1 MFLDIV
7 VVDFLSPDG
16 VLTTY
21 RVVPKQFGNVV
32 IDRLRDVHLDRLNE
46 ADVDLGGVRL
56 YHSTDYDIYTAAS
69 RPRTV
74 QYDPATGRLDF
85 QFEHLGIPV
94 GSFKHAHGGVYNLL
108 LAPGWRATSLY
119 VSDPYDNS
127 NADPRQKKQFRHGV
141 FWDPECSTQMVEV
154 LLQSGRGSFS
164 LIIGG
169 SAEPSSSTSATFV
182 AAMEQSQSISALMG
196 GHLALPPDAERALA
210 DDLLAKTEWLEL
222 KPNFFGI
229 GLNLNAIVRDA
240 VGFFRRRL
248 RSPKQAVR

>member
-21 RVVPKQFGNVV
+21 RVVPKQFGNVI
-32 IDRLRDVHLDRLNE
+32 IDRLRDVQPDRLNE

-56 YHSTDYDIYTAAS
+56 YHSADYEIQSTAS
-69 RPRTV
+69 RPRAV
-74 QYDPATGRLDF
+74 RFDHATGHLDF

-108 LAPGWRATSLY
+108 LAPGWRAINLY
-119 VSDPYDNS
+119 VSDPYDKS
-127 NADPRQKKQFRHGV
+127 TDDPTQKKQFRYDV
-141 FWDPECSTQMVEV
+141 FWDPACFTQMVEV

-169 SAEPSSSTSATFV
+169 SAEPYSNTSATFV
-182 AAMEQSQSISALMG
+182 SAAEHSQSISGLMG
-196 GHLALPPDAERALA
+196 GHLALPPDAEKALA
-210 DDLLAKTEWLEL
+210 DDLVAKSEWLEL

-240 VGFFRRRL
+240 VGFFRRRM
-248 RSPKQAVR
+248 RSSKQAV